1 MSAKDKNTLAYFCNW
16 RRKKSL
22 KHHPQERGEAGSEV
36 RKEKEEDVGTLKN
49 VLARK
54 KRRKQQ
60 QIFKILNEM

>member
-1 MSAKDKNTLAYFCNW
+1 
-16 RRKKSL
+16 
-22 KHHPQERGEAGSEV
+22 V

-54 KRRKQQ
+54 KTKKQQ